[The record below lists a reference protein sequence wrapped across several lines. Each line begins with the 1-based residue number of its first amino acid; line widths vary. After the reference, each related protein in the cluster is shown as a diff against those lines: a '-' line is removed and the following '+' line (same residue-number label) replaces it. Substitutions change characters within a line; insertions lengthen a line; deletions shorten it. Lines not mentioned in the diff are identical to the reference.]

1 MMRRREFIA
10 GIGGAAVWAL
20 AAGAQQAER
29 TRRVGILSFGFQ
41 GPQSAPLPLPI
52 RVLRDS
58 LRSLGWIEDRNLQL
72 DVRYTSDAKA
82 VDAYA
87 DELVSSAPEVIVT
100 ISQLA
105 TRAVQQRTR
114 SIPIV
119 FAGVAD
125 PIEGGLVKSLA
136 RPEGNTTGI
145 TNLYE
150 SIGGKWVSLLRETV
164 PSVAQVGIVISP
176 GSKGAYVSEIE
187 AAAVA
192 LHLQAIRIP
201 YDTATELERAVDAFA
216 AVSNGSLITHPPA
229 LVGINRQWF
238 FRLVAKHGAA
248 YDLPGKTLRPAG
260 RPDVLWVGRC
270 RIRIES
276 GGLCGPHF
284 ARRKA
289 GRSPGAVSDEIRVRD
304 QSQDRQGARPH
315 RAAIDSAARRR
326 GHRIGRDFR
335 NGS

>member
-72 DVRYTSDAKA
+72 DVRYTRDAKA

-105 TRAVQQRTR
+105 TRAMHQRSR

-119 FAGVAD
+119 FAGVAY
-125 PIEGGLVKSLA
+125 PTKRALMKLFS
-136 RPEGNTTGI
+136 PPHGN
-145 TNLYE
+145 
-150 SIGGKWVSLLRETV
+150 
-164 PSVAQVGIVISP
+164 
-176 GSKGAYVSEIE
+176 
-187 AAAVA
+187 
-192 LHLQAIRIP
+192 
-201 YDTATELERAVDAFA
+201 
-216 AVSNGSLITHPPA
+216 
-229 LVGINRQWF
+229 
-238 FRLVAKHGAA
+238 
-248 YDLPGKTLRPAG
+248 
-260 RPDVLWVGRC
+260 
-270 RIRIES
+270 
-276 GGLCGPHF
+276 
-284 ARRKA
+284 
-289 GRSPGAVSDEIRVRD
+289 
-304 QSQDRQGARPH
+304 
-315 RAAIDSAARRR
+315 
-326 GHRIGRDFR
+326 
-335 NGS
+335 